1 IADNGAASWA
11 YKGSGDWYGWGT
23 LGGGSSGGGGGHAIK
38 NSGITLADRPNINF
52 RNGITAVDLNP
63 DIAVGLGGSLV
74 ADTTINADSHDF
86 KITAIDEFL
95 IQRSGNN
102 RIEMDASGAIH
113 LHTGGDTASSIT
125 LHPTNGITVTAKGAG
140 FGYGSMVVVDSTG
153 SLINFGPSLS
163 SLIGMNA
170 AGSFTSVIVSNGITH
185 DATGNTLKLGGALT
199 ANTTISGAFSLTFSN
214 SSWTFGSRSA
224 GAVGA
229 SSFSTGA
236 TNVVSGSNAF
246 ASGFGNT
253 VSNGSAHA
261 LGNQLTVSG
270 QYAIAAG
277 LINVASGKASQ
288 SFGNANTSSGD
299 YSV

>member
-102 RIEMDASGAIH
+102 RIEMNASGAIH
-113 LHTGGDTASSIT
+113 LHTGGDTPSSIT
-125 LHPTNGITVTAKGAG
+125 LHPTNGIIVTAKGAG
-140 FGYGSMVVVDSTG
+140 FGSGSMVVVDSTN

-163 SLIGMNA
+163 SLIGKNA
-170 AGSFTSVIVSNGITH
+170 TGSFASVTVSNGITH
-185 DATGNTLKLGGALT
+185 DATVNTLKLGGALT
-199 ANTTISGAFSLTFSN
+199 ASTTISGPFGITFSN
-214 SSWTFGSRSA
+214 SYWTFGSRIA
-224 GAVGA
+224 GTSTNSMSVGSDHVMNNSNTFA
-229 SSFSTGA
+229 AGFGHTINNGSGA
-236 TNVVSGSNAF
+236 AFGTLNVVSGDH
-246 ASGFGNT
+246 GFSVGWT
-253 VSNGSAHA
+253 
-261 LGNQLTVSG
+261 
-270 QYAIAAG
+270 
-277 LINVASGKASQ
+277 
-288 SFGNANTSSGD
+288 NTSSGTA
-299 YSV
+299 SFTAGTGNIASHGSSM